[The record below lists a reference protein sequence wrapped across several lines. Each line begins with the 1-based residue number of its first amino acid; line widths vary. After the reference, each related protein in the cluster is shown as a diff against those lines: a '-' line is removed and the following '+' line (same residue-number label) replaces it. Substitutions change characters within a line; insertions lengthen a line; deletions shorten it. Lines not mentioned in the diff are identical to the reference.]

1 MRQNQYIKFL
11 FLLLFLSAIIS
22 CTQEEGIG
30 GSGKIQGVVVEKYY
44 NHDFSVFQYEA
55 PASDQDV
62 FIQFGDNNVVDDD
75 IETSHTGNFEFN
87 YLWPGN
93 YRIFYYSDDTSLQT
107 LEDIAM
113 VHDVKLGKSETYTLD
128 TLYTYKALDWD
139 DGTSKIKGRV
149 ILINYKNS
157 STPDNLV
164 IKDITPAQEQEIY
177 LTYNNEDFYCERI
190 RTQGDGT
197 FVFSNLLIGK
207 YTIFVYSE
215 DVETGDSDD
224 VVIEVEVEI
233 SHPGQT
239 IKIEDDIIIKKI

>member
-1 MRQNQYIKFL
+1 MKQNRLIKIL
-11 FLLLFLSAIIS
+11 FSLFILSATIS

-30 GSGKIQGVVVEKYY
+30 GSGKIQGVIVEKYY
-44 NHDFSVFQYEA
+44 NHDFSVLQHEA
-55 PASDQDV
+55 PATDQDI
-62 FIQFGDNNVVDDD
+62 FIQFGDNNIVDDD
-75 IETSHTGNFEFN
+75 VTTNYNGNFEFN

-107 LEDIAM
+107 HEDIAM
-113 VHDVKLGKSETYTLD
+113 VHDIKLDKSETYTLD

-139 DGTSKIKGRV
+139 EGTSKIKGKV
-149 ILINYKNS
+149 LLINYKNS
-157 STPDNLV
+157 STPDNLI
-164 IKDITPAQEQEIY
+164 IKDITNAQEQEVY

-190 RTQGDGT
+190 HTQGDGT

-215 DVETGDSDD
+215 NVETGDTDD

-233 SHPGQT
+233 TNAGQT
-239 IKIEDDIIIKKI
+239 IEIEDDIIIKKI

>member
-11 FLLLFLSAIIS
+11 FLLFILSAIIS

-55 PASDQDV
+55 PASDKDV
-62 FIQFGDNNVVDDD
+62 FIQFGDNNIVDDN
-75 IETSHTGNFEFN
+75 IETNYTGNFEFN

-139 DGTSKIKGRV
+139 EGTSKIKGKV

-164 IKDITPAQEQEIY
+164 IKDITPAQEQEVY

-215 DVETGDSDD
+215 DVETGDTDD
-224 VVIEVEVEI
+224 VVIKVEVEI
-233 SHPGQT
+233 SQPGQT